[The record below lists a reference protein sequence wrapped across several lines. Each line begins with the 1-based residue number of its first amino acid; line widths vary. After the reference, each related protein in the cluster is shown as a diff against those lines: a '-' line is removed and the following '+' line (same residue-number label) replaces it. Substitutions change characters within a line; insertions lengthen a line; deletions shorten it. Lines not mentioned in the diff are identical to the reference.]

1 MCGQGG
7 NALGTSSFVLQAGS
21 YPEVYSDY
29 KKTVEAFEAVLRAL
43 RTAKRGTGSLLAGVP
58 AAE

>member
-1 MCGQGG
+1 M
-7 NALGTSSFVLQAGS
+7 LQAGS

-29 KKTVEAFEAVLRAL
+29 NKTVQAFEAVLWAL

-58 AAE
+58 AAK